1 MNLIFYSH
9 NLDLQRKRQDFLR
22 KKKKVI
28 LFYITLNNFLVNT
41 NLAIF
46 THGKPKARR

>member
-9 NLDLQRKRQDFLR
+9 NLDLQKKCQDFLR
-22 KKKKVI
+22 KKKVI

-41 NLAIF
+41 NLPIF